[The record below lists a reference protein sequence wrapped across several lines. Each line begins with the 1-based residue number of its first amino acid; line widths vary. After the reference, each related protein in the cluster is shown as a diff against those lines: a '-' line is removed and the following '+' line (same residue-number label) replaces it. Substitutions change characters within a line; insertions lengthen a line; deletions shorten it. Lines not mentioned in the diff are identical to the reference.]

1 MIFISNMKKANEKK
15 KKNHTIL
22 HTNIFSVAIMYEDGS
37 VVLKSNL
44 KLGKLYRRTTVR
56 KWLKTIK

>member
-1 MIFISNMKKANEKK
+1 MIFIPSMKKANEKK
-15 KKNHTIL
+15 KKNHKIL
-22 HTNIFSVAIMYEDGS
+22 HTNIFSVTIMYEDGS

-44 KLGKLYRRTTVR
+44 KLGKLYRRTTIR